1 MAIIVRF
8 YRILGCAREPDR
20 GKYDAEENWRSGS
33 ETGGLGGVISCSG
46 GGFWFFIALDLAEGL
61 LAWELGAIL
70 YCTVIRQ

>member
-46 GGFWFFIALDLAEGL
+46 GGF
-61 LAWELGAIL
+61 
-70 YCTVIRQ
+70 